1 MQIWSLRSY
10 LCLTENY
17 ILRYIMKIYMVDHAN
32 LVITI
37 ISLFVRE
44 LFAQLFPASLLVS
57 PEIEIKLKKKR
68 ILRYISIYRRKER
81 KTRWIYLIFWY
92 ITIVM
97 VILMRN
103 YFSPCCSLGLL
114 VPSQNQKGQK
124 KNLKSLKMLI
134 SNKSNQHHPHL
145 LWFQVDLP
153 RTRQVF
159 YRLLSPCQEQS

>member
-1 MQIWSLRSY
+1 MQTWSLRSY
-10 LCLTENY
+10 LCLAENY
-17 ILRYIMKIYMVDHAN
+17 ILRYIMKIYGKPCKPGYYDH
-32 LVITI
+32 
-37 ISLFVRE
+37 ISVWPRTLRTV
-44 LFAQLFPASLLVS
+44 VS
-57 PEIEIKLKKKR
+57 CFSSRVTWDRDRGEKLR
-68 ILRYISIYRRKER
+68 IVQYISRIFYVFWYISI
-81 KTRWIYLIFWY
+81 
-92 ITIVM
+92 VM
-97 VILMRN
+97 MIMMRDS
-103 YFSPCCSLGLL
+103 FSPYCSLGLL